1 MTKGETDAK
10 PAVLVWANHNNTK
23 HNKTKGGFGLGLQPN
38 PKPKTANSLVRLSD
52 NQGYLSWYF
61 FLSA

>member
-10 PAVLVWANHNNTK
+10 PSVLVWVNHNNTK

-38 PKPKTANSLVRLSD
+38 PNPKPPTRLL
-52 NQGYLSWYF
+52 G
-61 FLSA
+61 